1 MRNFHVIAAAAL
13 VYALSPAL
21 LATSF
26 ALAPAIATLAGV
38 LASLFIIAR
47 NPWGEVLQRPVERRW
62 LAICLVLALLLSML
76 GGQGHF
82 FFAKDDWLYRD
93 AVLSDIAAHWLPV
106 FYQDGDARYMLR
118 APLGMYLAPSGL
130 GRLFGLGAAHLAL
143 LTQSGVLLGAFFYAA
158 TLAFERRR
166 LLFLALFVLFS
177 GLDVLPVLIKTGGE
191 NILVYLAFWVDDWNY
206 PSNLTQ
212 LFWNPN
218 HVLPGWW
225 FAALCVLHLR
235 REIDLATL
243 AAASLP
249 LVLWSPLALF
259 GAIALFVFLASRE
272 LRALWSWRFASV
284 LATTLGFVPT
294 LAYLVADA
302 GEVPHKW
309 LVFQPSFL
317 DFYPI
322 FILFALTQIA
332 FVAAFRA
339 RIAPWFAGALWFS
352 VLLLLLIPVYD
363 LGFMKDFSMRA
374 PIVPRALLA
383 FGFNALLIELLAQ
396 GALLA
401 AAAGALIASIGA
413 VTPALEIYDSISTP
427 AFRPSDC
434 NLATV
439 HKKLH
444 PRDFLSTYLARPE
457 SFPGFLMHAGQTNA
471 PFAASAR
478 DCWPDRK
485 YGEKLF
491 NWLKPENRIWLRGPG
506 RETPDT
512 AGK

>member
-1 MRNFHVIAAAAL
+1 MRNFHIIAAAAVL
-13 VYALSPAL
+13 YALGSAL

-26 ALAPAIATLAGV
+26 ALWPALAALAGV
-38 LASLFIIAR
+38 LVSLRIIAR
-47 NPWGEVLQRPVERRW
+47 NPWGEVLQRPVEGRW
-62 LAICLVLALLLSML
+62 LCICLVLALFLSMV

-106 FYQDGDARYMLR
+106 FYQDGDARYVLR
-118 APLGMYLAPSGL
+118 APLGMYLAPAGL
-130 GRLFGLGAAHLAL
+130 GHLFGLRAAHLAL
-143 LTQSGVLLGAFFYAA
+143 LTQSGVLLAAILYAA
-158 TLAFERRR
+158 TLMFERRR
-166 LLFLALFVLFS
+166 LLFLALFALFS

-249 LVLWSPLALF
+249 LVVWSPLTLF
-259 GAIALFVFLASRE
+259 GAAALFAFLALRE
-272 LRALWSWRFASV
+272 LRALWSFRFASV
-284 LATTLGFVPT
+284 FAAALGFVPI
-294 LAYLVADA
+294 LAYLAADA

-309 LVFQPSFL
+309 LVFQPDFL
-317 DFYPI
+317 DFYLI

-352 VLLLLLIPVYD
+352 IALLLVVPVYD
-363 LGFMKDFSMRA
+363 LGFMHDFSMRVS
-374 PIVPRALLA
+374 IVPRALLA

-396 GALLA
+396 GALLGA
-401 AAAGALIASIGA
+401 GAGALIASIGA
-413 VTPALEIYDSISTP
+413 VTPALEIYDSLSTP
-427 AFRPSDC
+427 AFAPSDC

-444 PRDFLSTYLARPE
+444 PRLSLSTYLARPD
-457 SFPGFLMHAGQTNA
+457 SFPAFLPRAGETNA
-471 PFAASAR
+471 PFAATAR
-478 DCWPDRK
+478 VCWPDRK

-491 NWLKPENRIWLRGPG
+491 NWLEPENRIWLRS
-506 RETPDT
+506 RSADT
-512 AGK
+512 VDGAGK